1 LSAGATPSPWLIDI
15 VFHGIRPIRRN
26 DVPDPKLAP
35 FGRPKYISLETFKKN
50 GQGVKT
56 PVWFVLYNDAL
67 YVYTEA
73 DSWKVKRIRNNPR
86 VRVAACNVRGSVKG
100 PWLDATASI
109 VEGDERLAA
118 DRLLDRK
125 YFLKVIFNFLSRIN
139 RHKRAMI
146 KIEAA

>member
-1 LSAGATPSPWLIDI
+1 M
-15 VFHGIRPIRRN
+15 
-26 DVPDPKLAP
+26 PDPKLAP
-35 FGRPKYISLETFKKN
+35 FDGQKYISLETFKKN

-56 PVWFVLYNDAL
+56 PIWFVLQKNAF

-86 VRVAACNVRGSVKG
+86 VRVAVCTVRGNIKG
-100 PWLDATASI
+100 PWLDATASL

-118 DRLLDRK
+118 DNLLDRK
-125 YFLKVIFNFLSRIN
+125 YLLKKLFNFLSRTN

-146 KIEAA
+146 RIETA

>member
-1 LSAGATPSPWLIDI
+1 
-15 VFHGIRPIRRN
+15 
-26 DVPDPKLAP
+26 VPDPKLAQ
-35 FGRPKYISLETFKKN
+35 FGGQKYMSLETFKKN

-56 PVWFVLYNDAL
+56 PVWFVVHNDAL

-86 VRVAACNVRGSVKG
+86 VRVAVCNIRGDVKG
-100 PWLDATASI
+100 AWFDATASI

-118 DRLLDRK
+118 DKLLDRK

-146 KIEAA
+146 KIETA

>member
-1 LSAGATPSPWLIDI
+1 M
-15 VFHGIRPIRRN
+15 
-26 DVPDPKLAP
+26 PDRKLAE
-35 FGRPKYISLETFKKN
+35 FDGQKYISLETFKKN

-56 PVWFVLYNDAL
+56 PIWFVLHRNAF

-86 VRVAACNVRGSVKG
+86 VRVAVCNIRGDIKG
-100 PWLDATASI
+100 PWLDATASL

-118 DRLLDRK
+118 DKLLDRK
-125 YFLKVIFNFLSRIN
+125 YFLKKVFNVLARMN
-139 RHKRAMI
+139 RHTRAMI